1 MIGGCRLVKGYT
13 RGVIF
18 AGPTASTP
26 IHYTSNYCIMRR
38 LYTAGLLLLSFF
50 GYSQTPAITARQ
62 FLTGTVNAFA
72 YGNGVYLA
80 TTGRTFRSTDAK
92 TWTQLNDSIP
102 TFAFLAFG
110 NGIFVGV
117 QTTDVQAGGLYSYV
131 YSSTDGIHWTRQ
143 TSVGG
148 SANELNFMGGA
159 FWVVSNWYPAEG
171 PSTTIT
177 SSDGINWNGLDLGA
191 INWGAEFPQQF
202 NTYSVAYN
210 GSTYVMSILTMA
222 SRGAPGGEADLLI
235 STTGAPGT
243 WSSLGSFAPP
253 GLYNIAWDRY
263 AFYTFAGGGILTST
277 DGSNWGPFNG
287 TLNGVAGAVTGGS
300 FFTEGDS
307 VYWINGSILAVS
319 TDGTNFIRLS
329 APNMVA
335 SDGLASNGL
344 TLIGAL
350 GGLASATGTVN
361 FTLTASAPFTA
372 LGSNGTGFVAAAWD
386 PAAGGSIFTSP
397 DFVNWN
403 YQIPVSYTSTV
414 LYTGSNYV
422 AAGTGFTYI
431 SPNGTNWS
439 TDTVPYRL
447 TAMGYG
453 AGRFVA
459 GQHDPAISYLFDLLS
474 STDASHWSVVDSSN
488 IEYLKVRYINNTF
501 FALGEDQ
508 PTGTGAILQSAD
520 GLHWQNITPRL
531 DSGTSYYTD
540 VFYDGTKYYFTGAR
554 NYTSFFSISTTDP
567 TNTSSYG
574 AMGGVTSSSSGTP
587 AGDYTPQSDEF
598 NYHNGKMVG
607 TAVSTANGHT
617 YLIWSTDGMNWTADS
632 LIGSGNARSIVSAAD
647 TFYIVGG
654 DGTYY
659 TVSFAGTAAPPTLLR
674 FDAEAV
680 RSFGGEDSRLRWE
693 TKGDSGIAYFLV
705 QHSLDTIHWDSIG
718 SVNAVRRKHRDDRHE
733 NRERTAE
740 RYEFTQDNPPAGA
753 NYYRLGITGGNGQRS
768 WSVVRKVEIKKDIC
782 VYPNPARDV
791 LHVQLPEQGRS
802 RLVVFNGGWF
812 PVREKVAT
820 GRDVSIDIRSLSPG
834 NYFLLVIQDGQRYS
848 AEFMIR

>member
-1 MIGGCRLVKGYT
+1 
-13 RGVIF
+13 
-18 AGPTASTP
+18 
-26 IHYTSNYCIMRR
+26 MRR

-50 GYSQTPAITARQ
+50 CYSQTPAITARQ

-92 TWTQLNDSIP
+92 TWTQLNDSVP

-110 NGIFVGV
+110 NGVFVGV
-117 QTTDVQAGGLYSYV
+117 ATNNPLYSFV
-131 YSSTDGIHWTRQ
+131 YSSTDGIHWTQQ

-148 SANELNFMGGA
+148 TANELNFMGGA

-171 PSTTIT
+171 PSTTVT
-177 SSDGINWNGLDLGA
+177 SIDGINWNGLDMGA
-191 INWGAEFPQQF
+191 ISWGAEYPQQF

-210 GSTYVMSILTMA
+210 GSTYVMSIITMA

-243 WSSLGSFAPP
+243 WSSLGSFAPS
-253 GLYNIAWDRY
+253 GLYNIAWERY
-263 AFYTFAGGGILTST
+263 AFYIFTGGGILTST
-277 DGSNWGPFNG
+277 DGSNWGPFTG

-300 FFTEGDS
+300 FFTVSDS

-319 TDGTNFIRLS
+319 TDGTNFTRLS

-344 TLIGAL
+344 TLIGGL

-372 LGSNGTGFVAAAWD
+372 VGSNGSAFVAAAWD

-422 AAGTGFTYI
+422 AAGTDYTYI
-431 SPNGTNWS
+431 SPNGTTWS
-439 TDTVPYRL
+439 TNTAPSRL

-453 AGRFVA
+453 AGRYVA
-459 GQHDPAISYLFDLLS
+459 GQRDPAISYLFDLIS
-474 STDASHWSVVDSSN
+474 STDAINWSVVDSSN
-488 IEYLKVRYINNTF
+488 TLYFKVRYLNNTF
-501 FALGEDQ
+501 YALGQDQ
-508 PTGTGAILQSAD
+508 QSGTGAIHQSAD
-520 GLHWQNITPRL
+520 GIHWQNITPQL

-554 NYTSFFSISTTDP
+554 DYTTFFSISTTDP

-574 AMGGVTSSSSGTP
+574 AMGGVTSSGSGTL
-587 AGDYTPQSDEF
+587 AGDYTPQSDDF

-617 YLIWSTDGMNWTADS
+617 CLVYSTDGMNWTADS
-632 LIGSGNARSIVSAAD
+632 LIGTGNARSIVSASD

-659 TVSFAGTAAPPTLLR
+659 TVSFAGTAAPPALLR

-705 QHSLDTIHWDSIG
+705 QHSVDTVHWDSIG
-718 SVNAVRRKHRDDRHE
+718 SVNAERRKDTDDRHE
-733 NRERTAE
+733 DKERAIE
-740 RYEFTQDNPPAGA
+740 HYQFTQDDPPAGA
-753 NYYRLGITGGNGQRS
+753 NYYRLGITGDNGQRS

-782 VYPNPARDV
+782 IYPNPARDV
-791 LHVQLPEQGRS
+791 LHVQLPEPGRS
-802 RLVVFNGGWF
+802 RLIIFNGGWI
-812 PVREKVAT
+812 PVREGVAT
-820 GRDVSIDIRSLSPG
+820 GSDVTLNLRSLSPG
-834 NYFLLVIQDGQRYS
+834 NYYLLVLQDGQRYS
-848 AEFMIR
+848 AEFMIQ